1 LDKKAVLTQDER
13 YQLEK
18 ANLAKTYQ
26 VPVNENL
33 ARKNDE
39 GWYAQIKRHYLIDN
53 FDSLQRQDKNYYSH
67 ALKNGE
73 AHRAIWDDN
82 RQAMGSK
89 IAPLINCGIRDVLS
103 TSGLHEYHP
112 LAIKVGNAV
121 RNNIEDLKL
130 FICDFRDQKKP
141 EPSNMFIL
149 RRLVG
154 LIGYKLPQVGQLTV
168 EVNSVKKRV
177 RVHGVAAPDFAKI
190 VYTDKKGNQQEKLAL
205 DANGAAI
212 PISDG
217 REEVFLAWKI
227 KEELE
232 IAHEQEIQRKQEIA
246 DQISREMQQEINNS
260 NYQVIAATVEAVE
273 KMSDS
278 PETIVIKQAVK
289 RVVENNKQ
297 EIRNLQATQC
307 KWYEGQKQVIDPWE
321 VQPVKSEKILK
332 RNIHQENEEF
342 NLKFQEV
349 CELITL
355 KLFEKAKNVVEEYG
369 MKLREHCKMWVK
381 NLDDVLLKNAAL
393 EMLLSC

>member
-1 LDKKAVLTQDER
+1 NHLDRIEAASEIDEVKREELDKKAVLTQDER

-73 AHRAIWDDN
+73 DHRAIWDDN

-130 FICDFRDQKKP
+130 FICDFRDPKKP

-168 EVNSVKKRV
+168 EVASVKKRV

-190 VYTDKKGNQQEKLAL
+190 VYTDKKGNQ
-205 DANGAAI
+205 
-212 PISDG
+212 
-217 REEVFLAWKI
+217 
-227 KEELE
+227 
-232 IAHEQEIQRKQEIA
+232 
-246 DQISREMQQEINNS
+246 
-260 NYQVIAATVEAVE
+260 
-273 KMSDS
+273 
-278 PETIVIKQAVK
+278 
-289 RVVENNKQ
+289 
-297 EIRNLQATQC
+297 
-307 KWYEGQKQVIDPWE
+307 
-321 VQPVKSEKILK
+321 
-332 RNIHQENEEF
+332 
-342 NLKFQEV
+342 
-349 CELITL
+349 
-355 KLFEKAKNVVEEYG
+355 
-369 MKLREHCKMWVK
+369 
-381 NLDDVLLKNAAL
+381 
-393 EMLLSC
+393 

>member
-1 LDKKAVLTQDER
+1 
-13 YQLEK
+13 
-18 ANLAKTYQ
+18 
-26 VPVNENL
+26 L

-73 AHRAIWDDN
+73 DHRAIWDDN

-89 IAPLINCGIRDVLS
+89 IAPLINCGIREILS

-130 FICDFRDQKKP
+130 FICDFRDPKKP

-154 LIGYKLPQVGQLTV
+154 LIGYKLPQVGQITV
-168 EVNSVKKRV
+168 EVTDKKNKKRV

-246 DQISREMQQEINNS
+246 DQISREMQQEI
-260 NYQVIAATVEAVE
+260 
-273 KMSDS
+273 
-278 PETIVIKQAVK
+278 
-289 RVVENNKQ
+289 
-297 EIRNLQATQC
+297 
-307 KWYEGQKQVIDPWE
+307 
-321 VQPVKSEKILK
+321 
-332 RNIHQENEEF
+332 
-342 NLKFQEV
+342 
-349 CELITL
+349 
-355 KLFEKAKNVVEEYG
+355 
-369 MKLREHCKMWVK
+369 
-381 NLDDVLLKNAAL
+381 
-393 EMLLSC
+393 